1 MTNFQNNDIIIL
13 RMDVEAF
20 LEEFKRKANPKREK
34 WAKEKT
40 EEVVEEWNR
49 KHTRKEILR
58 LRYWRKK
65 KLKEILERIEKREKG
80 G

>member
-1 MTNFQNNDIIIL
+1 ME
-13 RMDVEAF
+13 RF
-20 LEEFKRKANPKREK
+20 LEEFKRKANPEAEK

-40 EEVVEEWNR
+40 EEIVEEWNK
-49 KHTRKEILR
+49 KHTGKEILR